1 MDAALDPVVFDAVR
15 ALVHQRAGI
24 AIADSK
30 VALVSARLSQ
40 RLRALG
46 LTDARAYLKL
56 LSGPGSEDELV
67 LLLDAISTNTT
78 SFFREESALL
88 AVVDLFRQ
96 RLAAGQT
103 RFRIW
108 CAASSTGEEP
118 YSLAMLFDDAAKG
131 RAVDLAMLAT
141 DISTR
146 VLERCRAGIYPAE
159 CRTRIPAALHR
170 YLQPHGADT
179 IQIDPRLRALITF
192 NRLNLN
198 QQPFP
203 MKGPF
208 DAILCRNV
216 MIYFDQGVRSRLVTA
231 LARLLTP
238 GGLLA
243 IGAAESLSG
252 LPHSLT
258 TVRPAVYRR

>member
-1 MDAALDPVVFDAVR
+1 MDTDLDPAVFAAVR
-15 ALVHQRAGI
+15 TLVHQRAGI
-24 AIADSK
+24 AIAESK
-30 VALVSARLSQ
+30 AALVSARLSQ

-46 LTDARAYLKL
+46 LSDARDYLKR
-56 LSGPGSEDELV
+56 LSGPGAEDELV
-67 LLLDAISTNTT
+67 LLLDVISTNTT
-78 SFFREESALL
+78 SFFREEAALT
-88 AVVDLFRQ
+88 AVADLIRQ
-96 RLAAGQT
+96 RLAAGQK
-103 RFRIW
+103 RVRVW

-118 YSLAMLFDDAAKG
+118 YSLAMLFDDAAQG
-131 RAVDLAMLAT
+131 RAVDLALLAT

-159 CRTRIPAALHR
+159 CRTRIPVSFHR
-170 YLQPHGADT
+170 YLLPHGEGT
-179 IQIDPRLRALITF
+179 IQIDPRLRAMITF

-216 MIYFDQGVRSRLVTA
+216 MIYFDQEVRTRLVTR
-231 LARLLTP
+231 LEELLTP

-252 LPHSLT
+252 LPHRLT